1 MRFLELRERLINRNC
16 LDEYTITNIVKAG
29 FKVLREEL
37 DRRDKEEYDK
47 EHKERAEKA
56 AYDAHH
62 NAGN

>member
-47 EHKERAEKA
+47 EQKERAEKA